1 MFRAEWHDYNDGI
14 FFVTVCTKDKKHLF
28 GTITNDEMH
37 KNALGTIVEEC
48 IKAISEH
55 HPQVTIHNY
64 VIMPNHIHLI
74 IATVGT
80 RYIASATAKI
90 PETTKP
96 INPPKPFIGCLK
108 PPAHGEPIIDYHHN
122 SRLAVII
129 GSLKAAVTRIARTR
143 CIASLPCWQSRFHEH
158 IIRNQRAFDNI
169 MDYIDNN
176 VARWEQDCFN
186 LK

>member
-1 MFRAEWHDYNDGI
+1 MADRHMFRTEWHDYNDGI
-14 FFVTVCTKDKKHLF
+14 LFVTVCIKDKKHLF

-48 IKAISEH
+48 IKAIPEH

-74 IATVGT
+74 IA
-80 RYIASATAKI
+80 S
-90 PETTKP
+90 P
-96 INPPKPFIGCLK
+96 
-108 PPAHGEPIIDYHHN
+108 
-122 SRLAVII
+122 
-129 GSLKAAVTRIARTR
+129 
-143 CIASLPCWQSRFHEH
+143 PCWQSRFHEH